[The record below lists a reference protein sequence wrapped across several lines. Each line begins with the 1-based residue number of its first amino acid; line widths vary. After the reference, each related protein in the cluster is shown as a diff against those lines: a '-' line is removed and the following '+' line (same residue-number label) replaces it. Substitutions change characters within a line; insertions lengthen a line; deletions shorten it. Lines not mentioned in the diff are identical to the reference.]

1 MNYITNSVGWALL
14 TILYIISIYYIQY
27 MLVGTQDM
35 IAAFASAVGVFYG
48 IFGMHLL
55 GWRLV

>member
-1 MNYITNSVGWALL
+1 MTNSIAWALL

-27 MLVGTQDM
+27 ILTGYQDA
-35 IAAFASAVGVFYG
+35 IAAFASTVGVFYG

-55 GWRLV
+55 GWRME